1 MKVKIF
7 LFLFGALLGFLVAL
21 LFRPLVQPAVSELL
35 RAEADRT
42 EGRVVGKRLQGKRLL
57 LTVNATEGTILA
69 TFGKR
74 VEEIDMLVEE
84 GDLVTLGVRRY
95 EPFVEDPPVLA
106 VRKREPPALA
116 AEPEAPAEAAEDPA
130 WAEEQRRPEGGIVP
144 GRAEPPRI
152 ESNAE
157 PPGAEPAEEKP
168 PPEEGDE
175 EAEPP
180 AGPEAERPP
189 AA

>member
-1 MKVKIF
+1 MKAKLV

-21 LFRPLVQPAVSELL
+21 LFRPLLQPAVSELL
-35 RAEADRT
+35 RDDADRT

-57 LTVNATEGTILA
+57 LTVNAAEGTILA

-84 GDLVTLGVRRY
+84 GDLVTLGVPRY

-116 AEPEAPAEAAEDPA
+116 AEPAEPEAPAEAEPPGTEPG
-130 WAEEQRRPEGGIVP
+130 EE
-144 GRAEPPRI
+144 AEPP
-152 ESNAE
+152 
-157 PPGAEPAEEKP
+157 
-168 PPEEGDE
+168 PEVGDE
-175 EAEPP
+175 EAEPEAP
-180 AGPEAERPP
+180 PGAERPP

>member
-1 MKVKIF
+1 MKAKIF

-35 RAEADRT
+35 RDDADRT

-57 LTVNATEGTILA
+57 LTVNAAEGTILA

-84 GDLVTLGVRRY
+84 GDLVTLGVPRY

-106 VRKREPPALA
+106 VRTREPPALA
-116 AEPEAPAEAAEDPA
+116 AEPEAPL
-130 WAEEQRRPEGGIVP
+130 WPEGGVVP
-144 GRAEPPRI
+144 GRAEPPGT
-152 ESNAE
+152 E
-157 PPGAEPAEEKP
+157 PPAEGEGEA
-168 PPEEGDE
+168 PEEGEEPPPADPDRPGE
-175 EAEPP
+175 EAED
-180 AGPEAERPP
+180 EPP
-189 AA
+189 AAPPPAA